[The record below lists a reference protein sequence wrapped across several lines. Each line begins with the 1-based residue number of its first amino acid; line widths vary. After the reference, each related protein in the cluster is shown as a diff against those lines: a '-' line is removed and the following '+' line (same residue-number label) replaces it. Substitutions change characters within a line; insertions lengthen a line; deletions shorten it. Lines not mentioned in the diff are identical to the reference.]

1 MWMWIRNTFSDTL
14 RFPSLGLVS
23 VFKNTTEYE
32 HKLPMGCWGSEK
44 VTSGTSELGN
54 FR

>member
-23 VFKNTTEYE
+23 VFKNTTENE
-32 HKLPMGCWGSEK
+32 LDILPFLKEGDSYR
-44 VTSGTSELGN
+44 SG
-54 FR
+54 